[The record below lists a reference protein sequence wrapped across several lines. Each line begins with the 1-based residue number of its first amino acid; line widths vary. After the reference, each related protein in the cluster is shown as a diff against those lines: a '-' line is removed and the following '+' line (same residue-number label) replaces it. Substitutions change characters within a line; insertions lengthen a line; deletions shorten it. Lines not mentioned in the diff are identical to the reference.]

1 MHIFHISDE
10 WKTEEQVMK
19 EYSKWKS
26 GKRFLTAAVTL
37 SLLGS
42 LGLYHDVRAD
52 FLEDMERSILMRYS
66 LQMVLPGRKIKMTFM

>member
-1 MHIFHISDE
+1 
-10 WKTEEQVMK
+10 MK

-26 GKRFLTAAVTL
+26 GKRFLTAAITL